1 MVRKALVRI
10 RESKIEH
17 LFQIQ
22 ENRRAYRSNSRSAVT
37 ETANIPVSLLLLLLG
52 SWQGEERRLERPTGA
67 GRGEE

>member
-1 MVRKALVRI
+1 MVRKPLVRI

-22 ENRRAYRSNSRSAVT
+22 ENRRASRSNSRRSAVT
-37 ETANIPVSLLLLLLG
+37 ETANIPVSLLLLG

>member
-1 MVRKALVRI
+1 
-10 RESKIEH
+10 
-17 LFQIQ
+17 
-22 ENRRAYRSNSRSAVT
+22 VT